1 MRPMSELLSRRLL
14 QNRFEGPH
22 HEAILAVMLA
32 NAALDARFDE
42 IFAGSGITQQQYN
55 VLRILDGVRPGAHPR
70 GEIARR
76 MVRRAPDLT
85 RMIDRLVRMGLVER
99 EKGVEDHRQSLAR
112 ITDKGHALVQELNPR
127 VMRLNEMLA
136 SRMSDAEARM
146 LAELAERI
154 YATD

>member
-1 MRPMSELLSRRLL
+1 MSELLSRRLL

-22 HEAILAVMLA
+22 HEALLAVMLA
-32 NAALDARFDE
+32 NAAIDSHLDT

-55 VLRILDGVRPGAHPR
+55 VLRILDGVRPGAHAR

-99 EKGVEDHRQSLAR
+99 TKGVQDHRQSLAR
-112 ITDKGHALVQELNPR
+112 ITDQGHALVQELHPR
-127 VMRLNEMLA
+127 VQRFNEVLA
-136 SRMSDAEARM
+136 SRMTESEART
-146 LAELAERI
+146 LTELLERI
-154 YATD
+154 YASD

>member
-1 MRPMSELLSRRLL
+1 MSELLSRRLL
-14 QNRFEGPH
+14 QSRFEGPH

-32 NAALDARFDE
+32 NAAIDSHLDE

-99 EKGVEDHRQSLAR
+99 EKGVQDHRQSLAR
-112 ITDKGHALVQELNPR
+112 LTEKGHQLVLDLHPR
-127 VMRLNEMLA
+127 VQRFNEVVA
-136 SRMSDAEARM
+136 ARMTEAEART

-154 YATD
+154 YASD